1 MRGDLQSEVTKVRGE
16 ICSIKDDLF
25 SAFARVETLINEKDR
40 EKEHF
45 PSSPGLERNPISPSP
60 CGQKSQGNNVTSVY
74 LPPTPRYPLAPCEAA
89 RQLPL
94 PASIYPPP
102 LPATVYTPLPPACQA
117 STSTSVTHGLN
128 GEKDS
133 VFHVSSESMGKV
145 HNKKKKKKTL
155 FMNQKNLLLHNKIVL

>member
-25 SAFARVETLINEKDR
+25 SAFTRVETLINETDR
-40 EKEHF
+40 EREH
-45 PSSPGLERNPISPSP
+45 
-60 CGQKSQGNNVTSVY
+60 